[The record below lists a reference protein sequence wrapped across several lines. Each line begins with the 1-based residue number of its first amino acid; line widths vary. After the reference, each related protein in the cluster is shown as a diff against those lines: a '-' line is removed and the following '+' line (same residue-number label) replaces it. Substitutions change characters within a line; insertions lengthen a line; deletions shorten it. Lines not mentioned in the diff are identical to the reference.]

1 MLRTQSVP
9 PSHPSDLLAPLR
21 ELIAQ
26 HWGFRELRPLQE
38 QAMRAVL
45 EQHDSLVVMPT
56 GGGKSL
62 CFQAPALSRADEIT
76 VVVSPLIALMKDQ
89 VDSLRAV
96 GVPAV
101 HIDSSLS
108 DDQRRDAAGQLRARK
123 SPLLFVSPERL
134 MMSGFQGFLQELG
147 VKTFAIDEAH
157 CISHWGHDFRPEYR
171 QLARLRELFPHASF
185 HAYTATATEQVRRD
199 IVEQLG
205 LREPEILVGDFDR
218 PNLTYRVLPRQR
230 LVEQVQEVLKRH
242 LGEAGIIYCIRKKDV
257 DQLAAT
263 LREYGHN
270 ALPYHAD
277 LPAEVRKRTHEDFRA
292 ERCNLVVATVAFGM
306 GIDRPDIRFV
316 LHTGMTP
323 SVEHYQQET
332 GRAGRDGLEAECV
345 LFYSGADVVTRR
357 NMTLRDRDEG
367 KLDPELV
374 PGILTR
380 LEKMA
385 VYARGSSCR
394 HKMLVEHFGQTYQA
408 AGCKAC
414 DVCLAELD
422 FEPESRVIAQKI
434 LSCVARVGQR
444 FGVGHV
450 VAVLRGQDTERIRQ
464 WRHDQLSTYGLL
476 KECAEKQVR
485 DWTYQ
490 LVEQGALTQTDD
502 EYPVLKLN
510 DTSWEVLRNQ
520 RDVRLLKV
528 VKKAA
533 RRARE
538 EIDSMEGVDE
548 ELMEVIRSWRRSRAE
563 ARGMPPF
570 TIFHDSTLR
579 ELCRVRPSS
588 LEALRLITGIG
599 DTKLRDFGAEL
610 VALLRSHCGAKGL
623 SMDVP
628 VKNVSPRIAEP
639 AKLSATAEASF
650 PLFRRGASIDQVKQ
664 KLERAASTVM
674 EYLCAFIRDERPKS
688 IEPWVSPEVQA
699 RVLSAARQ
707 VGALRLKPI
716 FVALGEQ
723 VSYDTI
729 RIVLAHAQVMGE
741 LEESGG

>member
-1 MLRTQSVP
+1 MP
-9 PSHPSDLLAPLR
+9 PSPSSDLLAPLR

-45 EQHDSLVVMPT
+45 ERRDSLVVMPT

-62 CFQAPALSRADEIT
+62 CFQAPALSRADEVT

-89 VDSLRAV
+89 VDSLRTV

-134 MMSGFQGFLQELG
+134 IMSSFQTFLQELG

-171 QLARLRELFPHASF
+171 QLAQLRKLFPHASF

-205 LREPEILVGDFDR
+205 LREPDILVGDFDR

-263 LREYGHN
+263 LQEYGHN

-277 LPAEVRKRTHEDFRA
+277 LPSEVRKRTHDDFRA

-385 VYARGSSCR
+385 AYARGSSCR

-548 ELMEVIRSWRRSRAE
+548 ELMEVIRSWRRSRAD

-588 LEALRLITGIG
+588 LETLRLVTGIG

-610 VALLRSHCGAKGL
+610 VALLRSHCSAKGV

-628 VKNVSPRIAEP
+628 VMNSRPRTAEP

-664 KLERAASTVM
+664 KLERATSTVM

-723 VSYDTI
+723 VPYDAI
-729 RIVLAHAQVMGE
+729 RVVLAHAQVTGE
-741 LEESGG
+741 LEESRG